1 MGQTKKAKSQVFGV
15 IALFLAVLAVILSL
29 FGVFN
34 TPINVNAG
42 YVKEFNFQGRLTN
55 PDGTNVA
62 DGTYDMI
69 FRIYNVPSDGI
80 VLWKEYHTGG
90 NKVTVEDGV
99 FNVNLG
105 SINEINL
112 NFNSGVYYLG
122 IEVNGDGEMTP
133 RRRIGG
139 TGYSLNTER
148 VYGVPGSLTDTNI
161 DTFPEAE
168 RGILDALNYLNTT
181 AIPAA
186 GMWADSGGNLHPK
199 ATVSQDV
206 SIPDGR
212 LHVSGAVSFDST
224 LGVTGATTLSSTLL
238 VSGAASFSSTL
249 GVTSTTTLSGTLN
262 ANGIV
267 NLGDGGDTIAISG
280 TSVGITSNGANN
292 ITITSGGE
300 IYFSDQRITT
310 QIPFSLTDNTAA
322 FEAAFPAADRGIV
335 DALVSLAG
343 GSAGLWNLTG
353 TIIHPAVLTN
363 DVAIGAN
370 SLVAPFSVDE
380 SLNTVRIGE
389 GSGGTAT
396 NAILNMYASN
406 DSTGAITYTTN
417 DLWEFSGGNIFAN
430 GGLVGI
436 GSGANGMP
444 TTGRSLNIYNAANDG
459 YGIYTALAGAGTSSI
474 GQYVTVTG
482 AAASNFGFYSTVS
495 GASEGNFA
503 GYFVSS
509 LAATPT
515 SPAYGVEIRVT
526 SDGSAGF
533 DQGALNV
540 ILGGDYSG
548 GNPTYGVAAQNLATG
563 SGLNI
568 GGGFYSLG
576 GGATNYGVYGS
587 ANGASAT
594 NAGGYFTATSAA
606 TTNYGVYSVVSGATH
621 NTYGIYS
628 TASGAGVHNVSFYG
642 QATLA
647 SASNGAY
654 GFYQATTATGNNVG
668 QYGIYNV
675 MTGAVEGGPVTA
687 IALYSTNTKTSAGL
701 QASFYGI
708 YGAATGSNSHA
719 SSANFGVR
727 GDASGAT
734 TNYAGLFVGTGG
746 TTSYGVYGEGQ
757 DATTAFGGYFIVND
771 NDPTTAYALYASA
784 NGTNDNNYGIYA
796 TASGGTNNW
805 AGYFVGNV
813 HATGTITSGATI
825 TIDGTAGTTPDA
837 IYSSEDLSVYAA
849 AASDLSFGARG
860 SALTAF
866 NDDSNLILGG
876 SVAGMSLIGAINALD
891 AGTAG
896 LWLDNVVGDYLYPND
911 TYSGNVAVDAD
922 GLNGY
927 SISIGTTP
935 TTGHSLDILNSADDG
950 YGFSVSMTGG
960 SMDVI
965 GGYINVGGTA
975 VNNYGLQIS
984 TSGASATNYGAWIDA
999 ESAGGTSAYAGHFE
1013 AYGAG
1018 DNNYALYATAY
1029 DGTNNYAAV
1038 FPEGY
1043 VGVGI
1048 DTPSYR
1054 FHFDDYSAAS
1064 GLEYGA
1070 YFEFESGVT
1079 GPDGNATIMA
1089 INYSDSGI
1097 VDAVGV
1103 IGQTMGTR
1111 TGAEIGSNIGLYGI
1125 AGGSDGI
1132 NIGVRGW
1139 SNNDEG
1145 ENYGGYF
1152 DASRDNSNADHYGI
1166 YATAYNSQ
1174 IFNSGGYFTVT
1185 GGSGISINYGIFT
1198 DVEGG
1203 QINEAFHGEAT
1214 LSAESDVYGGYL
1226 TTTIGTDGDDTQSGF
1241 YSVISGTHDAAGTT
1255 ATTYAIQGINET
1267 AAAGGSRVN
1276 GYGVYG
1282 SVTGAN
1288 RNAYGVYGLAT
1299 GSGINYG
1306 SWGSAS
1312 GGDTNYGGSFTTSGG
1327 ATTNIGIYGE
1337 ATGAGTNY
1345 AGYLSAYGVGQTNYA
1360 LWAITSSAGNNLS
1373 NYGIRA
1379 AAAGSTSLNQAGY
1392 FEATGAAT
1400 TNKAIQGAASGSA
1413 TTYGGQF
1420 SASAT
1425 GTNSYGVY
1433 SEATDATNIYA
1444 GYFVASDNDP
1454 TTAYGLYT
1462 SASGTNV
1469 TNYGIYSVVSGGTTN
1484 WAGYFVGNVAL
1495 GGSATAPELRLYE
1508 ATGSGTNYTAF
1519 KATAQAADITYTLPS
1534 AVAGGSGYVL
1544 TGDAT
1549 GAMSWTAPGTLGV
1562 ALSSITAATA
1572 TNSINSANY
1581 AQTWAWNSLTTETA
1595 MTMSSSSMTRGKIL
1609 TISSDSTA
1617 GTATRDTMLLYLSR
1631 SGANA
1636 NASHNAYGLYSTVTN
1651 TGTTSTNYGIYA
1663 TASGATTNWAGYFVG
1678 DTYVSTKI
1686 GVAMTPTYPLDV
1698 TGAARISTSLGVNG
1712 VKPASN
1718 YGVYAY
1724 TAATAGR
1731 AVYGYAGGNS
1741 VSSNYGVYGYAN
1753 ADSTNSY
1760 GLYGVAAGTGSA
1772 NYGIYATA
1780 SGAND
1785 NYAGIFDAG
1794 YVGIGDT
1801 TPDYKVDFYDR
1812 TSNNQYGAYFDFQ
1825 STYSAGDDQAA
1836 IYAVNSSD
1844 GGAADIVAGVIGA
1857 ANGDGGTSYNA
1868 GVFGW
1873 ASSNTN
1879 QNIGVWGRAAD
1890 GLGGTWGGYFEV
1902 LAAATGNQF
1911 GIQSYLWAGNDGKI
1925 NRGADVQINL
1935 GSETYTEWDTDS
1947 AVSVSSVAVISGS
1960 ADYANAH
1967 PEVSAGDFTVSL
1979 VKGYTLQRMGNGG
1992 LSSLRGTF
2000 YNIGTVSNAS
2010 TVVGTVGQVSGD
2022 ASGVYTGA
2030 TTWVVGVIGAI
2041 HASDWTTPAPTYTG
2055 VNAIGVES
2063 LARNTNATGTNYGF
2077 YGTVANAA
2085 ANYGIYLNVT
2095 GGGGT
2100 DYGMKID
2107 LAGTPEYG
2115 IYVGSG
2121 ATTDELYVD
2130 GTVDITSTLYMNNA
2144 ATVYNDRD
2152 ADLRY
2157 VGVNVGHSATYPLYV
2172 SGNAYISSGVLGVG
2186 VAPSANYAIYSSTT
2200 SANGNAVRGLA
2211 SSSSAGTNYG
2221 GYFSASGAGVATSN
2235 VGVYATASGA
2245 GTTNYGIYAT
2255 ASQATTNWAGYFV
2268 GNVALGGSATAPEL
2282 RIYEAT
2288 GSGTNYTAFKATA
2301 QASNITYTLP
2311 SAVAGGSGYVLTG
2324 DATGALS
2331 WSTTPSVTVPLSS
2344 ITAATATNSINNANY
2359 AQTWAWNSLTAETA
2373 MTMSSSSMTR
2383 GKILTISSTSTAGIT
2398 DRDTTLLYLSRSG
2411 ANDNANHRAYG
2422 LYSTVSNTGTTST
2435 NYGIYAA
2442 ASGATTNWAGYF
2454 DAGDVYIANSV
2465 GLNTTGPDSRLDILD
2480 ASNPQLRLTY
2490 ADGTSYTTFQS
2501 NSGGDLVI
2509 NPYAGDEIIFGTSSP
2524 SNPVALIPAENNV
2537 SGYSIGTSAARW
2549 KTGYFVDGI
2558 VTGASSTT
2566 YAESSITRTTGG
2578 GLNVVLGGAAGD
2590 DFTVNTDTFVVE
2602 SDHDYVGINKAAPGY
2617 ALDVAD
2623 ATANGRGINVA
2634 ETGTGT
2640 TYGIYSS
2647 ASGATTD
2654 YGGYFTA
2661 SGTRTNYG
2669 IYATAS
2675 GSSGDD
2681 DIAGYFTAAN
2691 LDGKYV
2697 VHIVNTENNS
2707 RSDVLALQL
2716 GYAAQPSKSNAF
2728 IQFMDFTGAHTGAVV
2743 GDGAGGVKY
2752 GTTGEDYAEYFP
2764 SAADWPAGTV
2774 VKLGA
2779 NGKMEQAV
2787 YGDEP
2792 LGVISSHPGFSGGRD
2807 IPGNRP
2813 LAMMGQVPVKI
2824 TNEGGAIRPGD
2835 KVTVSSRAGFAK
2847 KVQAESDPILGMAVE
2862 SFSGAEGQV
2871 KIFVSLLSG
2880 VLSASASADGSLING
2895 GLIEGDLGISGEL
2908 DVAGTIKASSL
2919 WSQNATWHIDSLGEA
2934 VFQKVTA
2941 GDIEIIEGENKAIGR
2956 VILPGLQKEIFV
2968 PNNSVTS
2975 VSRIFLTIESAN
2987 DASAGVKVKEKRP
3000 GQGFVISTID
3010 GKNAP
3015 VDLPVDWLVIN

>member
-69 FRIYNVPSDGI
+69 FRIYNAPSDGI

-280 TSVGITSNGANN
+280 TSIGLTSNGANN

-587 ANGASAT
+587 ANAASAT

-606 TTNYGVYSVVSGATH
+606 TTNYG
-621 NTYGIYS
+621 I
-628 TASGAGVHNVSFYG
+628 
-642 QATLA
+642 Q
-647 SASNGAY
+647 
-654 GFYQATTATGNNVG
+654 TT
-668 QYGIYNV
+668 
-675 MTGAVEGGPVTA
+675 
-687 IALYSTNTKTSAGL
+687 
-701 QASFYGI
+701 
-708 YGAATGSNSHA
+708 
-719 SSANFGVR
+719 
-727 GDASGAT
+727 ASGAT
-734 TNYAGLFVGTGG
+734 TNYGGSFSATGAH
-746 TTSYGVYGEGQ
+746 TT
-757 DATTAFGGYFIVND
+757 
-771 NDPTTAYALYASA
+771 
-784 NGTNDNNYGIYA
+784 NYGIYA
-796 TASGGTNNW
+796 TASGATNNW
-805 AGYFVGNV
+805 AGYF
-813 HATGTITSGATI
+813 A
-825 TIDGTAGTTPDA
+825 
-837 IYSSEDLSVYAA
+837 
-849 AASDLSFGARG
+849 
-860 SALTAF
+860 
-866 NDDSNLILGG
+866 
-876 SVAGMSLIGAINALD
+876 
-891 AGTAG
+891 
-896 LWLDNVVGDYLYPND
+896 
-911 TYSGNVAVDAD
+911 GNVALGNTA
-922 GLNGY
+922 
-927 SISIGTTP
+927 TTP
-935 TTGHSLDILNSADDG
+935 ELRLYEATGSGTNYTAFKATAQASDITYTLPSA
-950 YGFSVSMTGG
+950 VAGG
-960 SMDVI
+960 S
-965 GGYINVGGTA
+965 GYVLTGDATGALSWTA
-975 VNNYGLQIS
+975 PGSLGVRWNEIAAPNGDLTLAMSTHATTFNWDTTSGNAFTLTGNSLTSGSLLNLTAASTAAAGSAQKVLNIS
-984 TSGASATNYGAWIDA
+984 TSGANGTAGQTTYG
-999 ESAGGTSAYAGHFE
+999 
-1013 AYGAG
+1013 
-1018 DNNYALYATAY
+1018 LYASNTHTGA
-1029 DGTNNYAAV
+1029 TSENVA
-1038 FPEGY
+1038 GY
-1043 VGVGI
+1043 
-1048 DTPSYR
+1048 
-1054 FHFDDYSAAS
+1054 FAAS
-1064 GLEYGA
+1064 GGVAANYGVQ
-1070 YFEFESGVT
+1070 SIVT
-1079 GPDGNATIMA
+1079 G
-1089 INYSDSGI
+1089 
-1097 VDAVGV
+1097 
-1103 IGQTMGTR
+1103 
-1111 TGAEIGSNIGLYGI
+1111 GA
-1125 AGGSDGI
+1125 GSD
-1132 NIGVRGW
+1132 
-1139 SNNDEG
+1139 
-1145 ENYGGYF
+1145 
-1152 DASRDNSNADHYGI
+1152 YGI
-1166 YATAYNSQ
+1166 YATNTSGGAGNNYGALLNVSGTAASNDYGIYSEVGGTATNQYGIYQSVSGGTAANYGYYGAVSGGSVSMGAYTEVYGADTS
-1174 IFNSGGYFTVT
+1174 IGIESYVSPTDDGTGYGGYFLVDNSAGASFNHYGVYSSIVGGLFVNETFHGETTLADAPGSETYGAYQLTVVGASNNHQYGFYSEISGSPAAEAGISTAVYGRNITTGSDDIESYGVQGIADSSGASSAYGVAGSAT
-1185 GGSGISINYGIFT
+1185 GGSDNYGGSFAAIDDGNETNYGIFVQAAGNVNVANYGIYSYAT
-1198 DVEGG
+1198 GDAP
-1203 QINEAFHGEAT
+1203 IIEAFHGEAE

-1226 TTTIGTDGDDTQSGF
+1226 MTTIGSDGNDTQSGF
-1241 YSVISGTHDAAGTT
+1241 YSVITGTHDAVGTT

-1267 AAAGGSRVN
+1267 TYGGSARVD

-1288 RNAYGVYGLAT
+1288 HYAYGVYGWAT
-1299 GSGINYG
+1299 GSGNTWGVYASAAGSGSINYG
-1306 SWGSAS
+1306 VYGTAS
-1312 GGDTNYGGSFTTSGG
+1312 G
-1327 ATTNIGIYGE
+1327 A
-1337 ATGAGTNY
+1337 
-1345 AGYLSAYGVGQTNYA
+1345 
-1360 LWAITSSAGNNLS
+1360 
-1373 NYGIRA
+1373 
-1379 AAAGSTSLNQAGY
+1379 
-1392 FEATGAAT
+1392 
-1400 TNKAIQGAASGSA
+1400 
-1413 TTYGGQF
+1413 
-1420 SASAT
+1420 
-1425 GTNSYGVY
+1425 
-1433 SEATDATNIYA
+1433 
-1444 GYFVASDNDP
+1444 
-1454 TTAYGLYT
+1454 
-1462 SASGTNV
+1462 
-1469 TNYGIYSVVSGGTTN
+1469 TTN

-1549 GAMSWTAPGTLGV
+1549 GALSWSTTPSVTV
-1562 ALSSITAATA
+1562 PLSSITAATA

-1581 AQTWAWNSLTTETA
+1581 AQTWAWNSLTTQTA

-1609 TISSDSTA
+1609 TISSA
-1617 GTATRDTMLLYLSR
+1617 
-1631 SGANA
+1631 
-1636 NASHNAYGLYSTVTN
+1636 
-1651 TGTTSTNYGIYA
+1651 
-1663 TASGATTNWAGYFVG
+1663 
-1678 DTYVSTKI
+1678 
-1686 GVAMTPTYPLDV
+1686 
-1698 TGAARISTSLGVNG
+1698 
-1712 VKPASN
+1712 
-1718 YGVYAY
+1718 
-1724 TAATAGR
+1724 
-1731 AVYGYAGGNS
+1731 
-1741 VSSNYGVYGYAN
+1741 
-1753 ADSTNSY
+1753 
-1760 GLYGVAAGTGSA
+1760 
-1772 NYGIYATA
+1772 
-1780 SGAND
+1780 
-1785 NYAGIFDAG
+1785 
-1794 YVGIGDT
+1794 
-1801 TPDYKVDFYDR
+1801 
-1812 TSNNQYGAYFDFQ
+1812 
-1825 STYSAGDDQAA
+1825 
-1836 IYAVNSSD
+1836 
-1844 GGAADIVAGVIGA
+1844 
-1857 ANGDGGTSYNA
+1857 
-1868 GVFGW
+1868 
-1873 ASSNTN
+1873 
-1879 QNIGVWGRAAD
+1879 
-1890 GLGGTWGGYFEV
+1890 
-1902 LAAATGNQF
+1902 
-1911 GIQSYLWAGNDGKI
+1911 
-1925 NRGADVQINL
+1925 
-1935 GSETYTEWDTDS
+1935 
-1947 AVSVSSVAVISGS
+1947 
-1960 ADYANAH
+1960 
-1967 PEVSAGDFTVSL
+1967 
-1979 VKGYTLQRMGNGG
+1979 
-1992 LSSLRGTF
+1992 
-2000 YNIGTVSNAS
+2000 
-2010 TVVGTVGQVSGD
+2010 
-2022 ASGVYTGA
+2022 
-2030 TTWVVGVIGAI
+2030 
-2041 HASDWTTPAPTYTG
+2041 
-2055 VNAIGVES
+2055 
-2063 LARNTNATGTNYGF
+2063 
-2077 YGTVANAA
+2077 
-2085 ANYGIYLNVT
+2085 
-2095 GGGGT
+2095 
-2100 DYGMKID
+2100 
-2107 LAGTPEYG
+2107 
-2115 IYVGSG
+2115 
-2121 ATTDELYVD
+2121 
-2130 GTVDITSTLYMNNA
+2130 
-2144 ATVYNDRD
+2144 
-2152 ADLRY
+2152 
-2157 VGVNVGHSATYPLYV
+2157 
-2172 SGNAYISSGVLGVG
+2172 
-2186 VAPSANYAIYSSTT
+2186 
-2200 SANGNAVRGLA
+2200 
-2211 SSSSAGTNYG
+2211 
-2221 GYFSASGAGVATSN
+2221 
-2235 VGVYATASGA
+2235 
-2245 GTTNYGIYAT
+2245 
-2255 ASQATTNWAGYFV
+2255 
-2268 GNVALGGSATAPEL
+2268 
-2282 RIYEAT
+2282 
-2288 GSGTNYTAFKATA
+2288 
-2301 QASNITYTLP
+2301 
-2311 SAVAGGSGYVLTG
+2311 
-2324 DATGALS
+2324 
-2331 WSTTPSVTVPLSS
+2331 
-2344 ITAATATNSINNANY
+2344 
-2359 AQTWAWNSLTAETA
+2359 
-2373 MTMSSSSMTR
+2373 
-2383 GKILTISSTSTAGIT
+2383 STAGIT
-2398 DRDTTLLYLSRSG
+2398 DRDTTLLYLERSGSNTNASHTAHGLYSVVANDGTTSTNIAGYFSAKSATTNWAGYFDEGNVYIKDNLGIGTVPSYALHVSESFGGAKIGDSLGVGSGNPTTGTALTVKNPYMTIGNPNYSIYAINEMTSSVASYAGYFEVNQASPINYAGYFTASGASQQNYAGYFDATVDGSYASEQTGVYMTTNVTAGSALGTKYSLKAVLTGTYTSSSLAAAISASNEAIAPNMVGINSRSASG
-2411 ANDNANHRAYG
+2411 TISNTGGRFLGQGSASQSIGVYASASGGTSNNYGIQVYAYGGAGTDYAGYFEAADTAMEYGIYATTIGTNANNYGGYFSATGAGTVNYGIYATASNGGTSNWAGYFVGDTYVSSGLGVGVAQTTDGYIQANARIGVGVSPSYQLHVSGDGYITSGLGVGVAQTTDGYIQANDRIGVAMTPSYPLDVTGAARISTNLAVNGVNPNASYGLYSYSTSTTGRAVMSRANATSGTNYAGYFQASGVGVAAVHYG
-2422 LYSTVSNTGTTST
+2422 LYST
-2435 NYGIYAA
+2435 
-2442 ASGATTNWAGYF
+2442 ASGGVTNWAGYF

-2490 ADGTSYTTFQS
+2490 TDGTSYTTFQS
-2501 NSGGDLVI
+2501 DSSGDLVI

-2524 SNPVALIPAENNV
+2524 SNPIALIPAENNV

-2549 KTGYFVDGI
+2549 KAGYFVDGI

-2590 DFTVNTDTFVVE
+2590 DFTVNTDTLVVE
-2602 SDHDYVGINKAAPGY
+2602 SDHDRVGINKAAPGY

-2634 ETGTGT
+2634 QTGTGT

-2661 SGTRTNYG
+2661 SGTGTNYG

-2697 VHIVNTENNS
+2697 VHIINTENNS

-2716 GYAAQPSKSNAF
+2716 GYAGQPRAANAF
-2728 IQFMDFTGAHTGAVV
+2728 IQFMDFSGAHTGAVV

-2752 GTTGEDYAEYFP
+2752 STTGEDYAEYFP
-2764 SAADWPAGTV
+2764 SSADWPAGTV

-2779 NGKMEQAV
+2779 NGKLEQAV

-2792 LGVISSHPGFSGGRD
+2792 LGVISSHPGFSGGQD

-2835 KVTVSSRAGFAK
+2835 KVTVSSRTGFAK
-2847 KVQAESDPILGMAVE
+2847 KVQAESDPILGVAVE
-2862 SFSGAEGQV
+2862 SFNGTEGQV
-2871 KIFVSLLSG
+2871 KIFVSMLSG
-2880 VLSASASADGSLING
+2880 MLSATASADGSLING

-2941 GDIEIIEGENKAIGR
+2941 SDIEIIEGENKAIGR
-2956 VILPGLQKEIFV
+2956 VTLPGLQKEIFV

-3015 VDLPVDWLVIN
+3015 VDLPVDWLIIN